1 MGRDGRIQ
9 SFAAPLPD
17 KRFPRLHLWSLTHH
31 ANGAGVQHVNTAT
44 VYISAIV
51 AADHAFAMA
60 QHVDN
65 SSILPVCSSPT
76 SAHVIDD
83 NITSHPHSSNPHSAY
98 PKTHIDRRGSPPYVY
113 VS

>member
-9 SFAAPLPD
+9 SLAAPLPD
-17 KRFPRLHLWSLTHH
+17 KRLPRLRIWSFTHH
-31 ANGAGVQHVNTAT
+31 ANGAGVQHVNTT
-44 VYISAIV
+44 TIYISAI
-51 AADHAFAMA
+51 ATADHAFTMA

-65 SSILPVCSSPT
+65 SSNLPVCSAPT

-83 NITSHPHSSNPHSAY
+83 NITSHPHRSSFYAAY
-98 PKTHIDRRGSPPYVY
+98 PNTHIHSRGSPPDVY